1 MYSLQ
6 DLYDHSCTSG
16 SGSGLPLLVQR
27 TVARQVSLVE
37 CIGEC
42 LYFPLQLLV
51 KLTPVYTY
59 HFSQCPL
66 LPPLLIKCV
75 LFTPMRIT
83 EKKLGPSSHSVLYSH
98 RHHWHNAKLLRQ
110 SLNGNG
116 TGKKWITVHYAKPS
130 HCNWCGTGT
139 RTYNLLL
146 YQSRWSRSHISSVWR
161 CHNGHGLKIFT
172 CKQTFNF
179 GR

>member
-1 MYSLQ
+1 MFSIVAVCHFVCPWGGVPVQECNSLDMFKLVHFEAHTLGLLVRTNLVVYSLQ

-42 LYFPLQLLV
+42 LYFPHQLLV

-66 LPPLLIKCV
+66 LPLLLNVCV
-75 LFTPMRIT
+75 LFTPMRIM
-83 EKKLGPSSHSVLYSH
+83 ERKWV
-98 RHHWHNAKLLRQ
+98 HHPFYLLFILSPLAQ
-110 SLNGNG
+110 
-116 TGKKWITVHYAKPS
+116 
-130 HCNWCGTGT
+130 C
-139 RTYNLLL
+139 
-146 YQSRWSRSHISSVWR
+146 
-161 CHNGHGLKIFT
+161 
-172 CKQTFNF
+172 
-179 GR
+179 